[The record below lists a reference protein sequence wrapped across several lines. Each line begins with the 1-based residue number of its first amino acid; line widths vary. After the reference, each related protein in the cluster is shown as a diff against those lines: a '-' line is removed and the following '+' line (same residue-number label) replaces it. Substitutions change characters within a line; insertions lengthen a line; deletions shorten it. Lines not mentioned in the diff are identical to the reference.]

1 MTDKNTKEFRFG
13 NEKFGG
19 RYRPGDLEL
28 NLPDELPYDEFED
41 MFRERIESLHK
52 IGREL
57 MPFDDEEVKTKR
69 EKLKP
74 LSIRVKSHTKEFFKK
89 YSILSAREVLE
100 LYENYNKGSEAFIN
114 SLLEDEKN
122 LEQELAEIQEK
133 LHNAKLFK
141 EKLNNLNIK
150 ENKKSDDELV
160 SSLSEEFEG
169 SEIKKITQTEDI
181 ISDIELYNT
190 QKLELN
196 DCETI
201 KIVALND
208 KIPVVYYFSFMM
220 SEEDT
225 VKILAELKKYCQDN
239 EIEFLEDDGEE

>member
-1 MTDKNTKEFRFG
+1 MNTNIYILEHPTINCVHKFENCKLLGELNMTDKNTKEFRFG

-41 MFRERIESLHK
+41 MFRERIESL
-52 IGREL
+52 
-57 MPFDDEEVKTKR
+57 
-69 EKLKP
+69 
-74 LSIRVKSHTKEFFKK
+74 

-201 KIVALND
+201 KIVAPND

-225 VKILAELKKYCQDN
+225 VKILAEVKKYCQDN